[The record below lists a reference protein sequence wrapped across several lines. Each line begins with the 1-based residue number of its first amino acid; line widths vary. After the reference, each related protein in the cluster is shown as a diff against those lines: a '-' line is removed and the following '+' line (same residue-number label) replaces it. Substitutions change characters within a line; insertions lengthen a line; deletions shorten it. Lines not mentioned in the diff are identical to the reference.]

1 MYSLSKKINLR
12 KHYIDESHWYVLYTR
27 PNFEKMINKNLK
39 EQGLHSY
46 LPLQKELRYWNDRE
60 VWIETPLFRSYIF
73 IKTSLKEKDKVFS
86 NYGIIKYVRIGS
98 QIAIIKE
105 DEIDRIKKL
114 CMYQGKVNIEFEN
127 KIVGRKVEICNGV
140 LKGLKGFLTEF
151 DNDRRVHIYIEGL
164 NCFANVTVDLDFV
177 FLKYIQ

>member
-1 MYSLSKKINLR
+1 MYSLNRETYLR
-12 KHYIDESHWYVLYTR
+12 NRHIDESLWYVLYTR
-27 PNFEKMINKNLK
+27 PNLEKVINKNLK

-46 LPLQKELRYWNDRE
+46 LPLQRELRYWNDRE

-86 NYGIIKYVRIGS
+86 TYGIIRYVKLGS
-98 QIAIIKE
+98 QLAIIKE
-105 DEIDRIKKL
+105 DEIDRIKQL
-114 CMYQGKVNIEFEN
+114 CLYQGDVNIEFEN